1 MEHRHKG
8 ALHEIEEHRVA
19 FAVAFLGVFTLS
31 FVILA
36 MIGATPDPLSE
47 RYEKEHGGAP
57 VLESTSTPELPVR
70 IVADKIRLDS
80 LINNPVSTDVE
91 VLDDALLTGA
101 VRYPTSGQLGV
112 EGTVLLFG
120 HSSYLPIVRN
130 QAYKTFDGIQ
140 DLKAGDVVSVYSSDK
155 EYRYAVIGVRK
166 ADATQDS
173 IDLPQTGKHLILVTC
188 DSFSTKSTRFIVS
201 ADFTGVYSLVS
212 Q

>member
-1 MEHRHKG
+1 MEHKHKG

-19 FAVAFLGVFTLS
+19 FAIAFLGVFTLS
-31 FVILA
+31 FGILA
-36 MIGATPDPLSE
+36 ILGATPDPLSE
-47 RYEKEHGGAP
+47 RFVKEHGGAP
-57 VLESTSTPELPVR
+57 VVQSTSTPELPVR
-70 IVADKIRLDS
+70 IVADKISLDS
-80 LINNPVSTDVE
+80 KVNNPVSTDVE
-91 VLDDALLTGA
+91 ALDNSLLTGA

-112 EGTVLLFG
+112 NGTVLIFG

-155 EYRYAVIGVRK
+155 EYRYAVTGVRK

-173 IDLPQTGKHLILVTC
+173 IDLPQTGKHLVLVTC
-188 DSFSTKSTRFIVS
+188 DSFSKKTSRFIVS
-201 ADFTGVYSLVS
+201 ADFTGVYSLAS